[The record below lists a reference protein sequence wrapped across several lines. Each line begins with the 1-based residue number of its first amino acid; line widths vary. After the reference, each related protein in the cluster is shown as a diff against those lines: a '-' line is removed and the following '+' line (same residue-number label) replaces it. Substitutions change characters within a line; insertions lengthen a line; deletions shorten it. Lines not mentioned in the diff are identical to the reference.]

1 MRTRL
6 AALVIAGAVLA
17 ALVSLVMLRGGKA
30 AGPAPHADHVV
41 SVPVTPVAKQTVPL
55 YLNYVGATEAVRSVT
70 LEAQVTGYL
79 LKKAVPD
86 GADVTAGELLYQ
98 IDPANYQAALDQAK
112 AQAKR
117 DKAALDYAKA
127 NQQRNLALKNKGAV
141 SLDAMQL
148 ATSTA
153 EQDEAAL
160 AADQAAIETA
170 QINLK
175 HTQIRAP
182 FAGRLSYARAH
193 RGTLITAAGVPINT
207 LVQLDP
213 IYATFN
219 PPDTDLPEIQKYQAK
234 GPIPAEVIVGEGMT
248 RHYQGRLTFLDNSVD
263 RSTGTITARATIDN
277 PDRTLLPGQFVR
289 VRLHV
294 ADQPNTLLVPQAAV
308 GSSQLGKYLYVVGKG
323 DKVERRYVTL
333 GQQYGTMVAV
343 QKGVTAGEL
352 AVTGNL
358 LRVGPGTVVK
368 PTTAAPQQQMV
379 GLGSSG

>member
-6 AALVIAGAVLA
+6 AALVLLGALLG
-17 ALVSLVMLRGGKA
+17 ALLSFVMLRGGEA
-30 AGPAPHADHVV
+30 AGPARRANPVV

-55 YLNYVGATEAVRSVT
+55 YLEYVGATEAIRSVT

-79 LKKAVPD
+79 LKKAVSD

-160 AADQAAIETA
+160 AADQAAIELA
-170 QINLK
+170 QINLR

-193 RGTLITAAGVPINT
+193 RGTLITTAGAPINT

-234 GPIPAEVIVGEGMT
+234 GPIQAEIIVGEGTT
-248 RHYQGRLTFLDNSVD
+248 RHYQGRLTFLDSSVD

-277 PDRTLLPGQFVR
+277 PDRTLLPGQFAR

-294 ADQPNTLLVPQAAV
+294 ADQPDTLLVPQAAV

-323 DKVERRYVTL
+323 NKVEQRYVTL
-333 GQQYGTMVAV
+333 GPQYGALVAV
-343 QKGVTAGEL
+343 AKGVTAGEL
-352 AVTGNL
+352 VVTGNL

-368 PTTAAPQQQMV
+368 TTAMPQQEVV
-379 GLGSSG
+379 GLGSSE